1 MSTTPAIVLAVAMLF
16 VLIAARAPIALA
28 LFTSAAT
35 GLILLDGFFLAADA
49 LKRLPYESAARYT
62 LIIVPLY
69 LAMGVFVRYSGGAEE
84 IFRLAARRLR
94 AIPGALGVAT
104 IAACA
109 AFAAVSGSSIATV
122 ATIGKLSIQEMTK
135 YGYAKHV
142 AAGIVGTAG
151 TLGVMIP
158 PSIALVLYGILTGES
173 IGRLLIA
180 GIIPGLLT
188 ALIYA
193 TAVTIRATLR
203 PELFSSGRGEID
215 PALYRSAKLGPVLQM
230 LSIFLVIIGGIQ
242 FGIFTVIESAG
253 IACGLSLVYFLAN
266 QYRSGALVAQFTES
280 MREVVDVN
288 AMTFGLLIGAGA
300 FSYLLVSAG
309 VPADF
314 TKWVLSFDLP
324 PALVVLALLF
334 AFIPLGM
341 FLDGIAMLLI
351 GVPLTYPVVEA
362 LGYDGIWFGILVVK
376 MIELGLI
383 TPPFGMNA
391 FVISGVTKNEVTIPT
406 AFRGLLWFV
415 PLELLAIGL
424 IFLFP
429 DIVTFLPNLMRG

>member
-1 MSTTPAIVLAVAMLF
+1 MTSGIAISISIAVLFL
-16 VLIAARAPIALA
+16 LIATRTPIALA
-28 LFTSAAT
+28 LFASAAS
-35 GLILLDGFFLAADA
+35 GLILMDGFALAADA

-84 IFRLAARRLR
+84 IFRLAAQRFK
-94 AIPGALGVAT
+94 AVPGALGVAT

-109 AFAAVSGSSIATV
+109 AFAAVSGSSVATV

-180 GIIPGLLT
+180 GIIPGIMT
-188 ALIYA
+188 ALLYA
-193 TAVTIRATLR
+193 SAVMIRARLQ
-203 PELFSSGRGEID
+203 PHLFST
-215 PALYRSAKLGPVLQM
+215 YAKQSVATDHRTVRIGPVLQM
-230 LSIFLVIIGGIQ
+230 ASIFLVIIGGIQ

-253 IACGLSLVYFLAN
+253 VACGLALLYFVMN
-266 QYRSGALVAQFTES
+266 RFRSGNLFAQFKDA
-280 MREVVDVN
+280 MREVVSVN
-288 AMTFGLLIGAGA
+288 AMTFGLLIGAGS
-300 FSYLLVSAG
+300 FSYMLVSAG
-309 VPADF
+309 APADF
-314 TKWVLSFDLP
+314 TRWVLSFDLP
-324 PALVVLALLF
+324 PSLVVLVLLL
-334 AFIPLGM
+334 AFVPLGM

-351 GVPLTYPVVEA
+351 GVPLAYPVVSA
-362 LGYDGIWFGILVVK
+362 LGFDGIWFGILAVK
-376 MIELGLI
+376 MVELGLI

-391 FVISGVTKNEVTIPT
+391 FVISGVTKNEITIPM
-406 AFRGLLWFV
+406 AFRGLMWFV
-415 PLELLAIGL
+415 PLEFLAIGI
-424 IFLFP
+424 IFLMP
-429 DIVTFLPNLMRG
+429 ALVTFLPNLMRG

>member
-1 MSTTPAIVLAVAMLF
+1 MTTGTAITVAIGLLF
-16 VLIAARAPIALA
+16 VLIATRTPVALA
-28 LFTSAAT
+28 LFASAAS
-35 GLILLDGFFLAADA
+35 GLILMDGFTLAADA

-94 AIPGALGVAT
+94 AFPGALGVAT

-173 IGRLLIA
+173 IGRLLIG
-180 GIIPGLLT
+180 GIIPGVMT

-193 TAVTIRATLR
+193 SAVMIRARLQ
-203 PELFSSGRGEID
+203 PQLFSVGTKQTAATEYR
-215 PALYRSAKLGPVLQM
+215 PARLGPVLQM
-230 LSIFLVIIGGIQ
+230 VSIFLVIIGGIQ
-242 FGIFTVIESAG
+242 FGFFTVIESAG
-253 IACGLSLVYFLAN
+253 VACGLSLLYLVLNRF
-266 QYRSGALVAQFTES
+266 RSGDLLTQFTDA
-280 MREVVDVN
+280 MREVVGVN
-288 AMTFGLLIGAGA
+288 AMTFGLLIGAGS
-300 FSYLLVSAG
+300 FSYMLVSAG
-309 VPADF
+309 VPTDF
-314 TKWVLSFDLP
+314 TQWVLSFDLP
-324 PALVVLALLF
+324 PALVVLALLL
-334 AFIPLGM
+334 AFVPLGM

-351 GVPLTYPVVEA
+351 GVPLAYPVVDA
-362 LGYDGIWFGILVVK
+362 LGFDGIWFGILVVK

-391 FVISGVTKNEVTIPT
+391 FVISGVTKNEITIPT
-406 AFRGLLWFV
+406 AFRGLMWFV
-415 PLELLAIGL
+415 PLEFLAIGI
-424 IFLFP
+424 IFLMP
-429 DIVTFLPNLMRG
+429 SLVTFLPNLMRG